1 MFKHAIFE
9 GLKNLLRSFWL
20 SFTAIF
26 IITVSLFAVS
36 LATNIWIITGFA
48 LRRLD
53 SQLVIYVDLK
63 EDITPEARK
72 QLDGDLR
79 GNGDIKDVKFV
90 SREEASENLKK
101 NAVVGKVITT
111 LETTSRNTKNSDAL
125 NFYTESYRLTPSS
138 NEKYSAVSTFI
149 SQSKY
154 GGIIKSVGKLDDF
167 QKNLEKLYYWTAVIG
182 TICVVVFGTVSILVM
197 INILRI
203 AIYSRRDE
211 IEIMRLVGAT
221 NEYIRWPFIM
231 EGIFYNLLSAIVV
244 GAIFIPSVYFL
255 IPGLVRFL
263 EVPADSVMTMMNYLY
278 GGFVGIILISLA
290 ISFLSS
296 YSATQRYLKL

>member
-63 EDITPEARK
+63 EDITPEAKK

-79 GNGDIKDVKFV
+79 ANGDIKDVKFV

-111 LETTSRNTKNSDAL
+111 LETTSKNTKNSDAL

-154 GGIIKSVGKLDDF
+154 SGIIKSVGKLDDF

-182 TICVVVFGTVSILVM
+182 TICVLVFGTVSILVM

-255 IPGLVRFL
+255 IPELVKFL

-278 GGFVGIILISLA
+278 GGFFGIIIISLA
-290 ISFLSS
+290 ISFVSS